1 MLRADLEPTDAL
13 ALGWLSA
20 DFRGRMII
28 DPLWR
33 IHWWNDAAK
42 RAIGASSI
50 LQEQDCQLI
59 VDAAIVGKF
68 STFLS
73 HLKAQFEIEILT
85 LKDGAGHFLMLGY
98 HDPAT
103 EFFCLEVRSSQAQ
116 EHPIFADFRS
126 IYGLTE
132 SEGHAARALLG
143 GQTVTEIARDRNV
156 ALDTVRTQVR
166 KLYGKIG
173 AQSREK
179 FFKLLLPFR
188 II

>member
-1 MLRADLEPTDAL
+1 MLRADLEPAKAI

-20 DFRGRMII
+20 DFRGRLII

-42 RAIGASSI
+42 RALGASGVVH
-50 LQEQDCQLI
+50 EQDCQL
-59 VDAAIVGKF
+59 VLDAATVGEF

-73 HLKAQFEIEILT
+73 NLKAQADIETLT
-85 LKDGAGHFLMLGY
+85 LKDGDGHFLMLGH

-103 EFFCLEVRSSQAQ
+103 DLFCLEVRSSHAREQA
-116 EHPIFADFRS
+116 IYADFRS

-143 GQTVTEIARDRNV
+143 GQTVTEIARERKV

-173 AQSREK
+173 AQSRET
-179 FFKLLLPFR
+179 FFKMLLPFR
-188 II
+188 IS